1 MSIFSVL
8 AGPVKGLVGAVGD
21 IIDNV
26 HTSEDEK
33 LAAKAKL
40 QALATEAEAQ
50 VLSHAETLFQ
60 SQRDV
65 LVAEIQGGAWL
76 QKSWRPITM
85 LVFVFI
91 ILNNYVIVPYVSA
104 FGGAVPTLEIPNGM
118 WALLNVG
125 IGGYIASRGI
135 EKVVEKRSSAR

>member
-1 MSIFSVL
+1 VL
-8 AGPVKGLVGAVGD
+8 AGPIKGLIGEIGSV
-21 IIDNV
+21 IDNV
-26 HTSEDEK
+26 HTSEEERS
-33 LAAKAKL
+33 AAKAKL
-40 QALATEAEAQ
+40 RALETEATAQ
-50 VLSHAETLFQ
+50 VLAHAETLFQ

-65 LVAEIQGGAWL
+65 LVAEIQGESWL
-76 QKSWRPITM
+76 QQAWRPITM

-104 FGGAVPTLEIPNGM
+104 FGGTVPALEIPNGM

-135 EKVVEKRSSAR
+135 EKVVKTRNGG

>member
-1 MSIFSVL
+1 MGLFDIL
-8 AGPVKGLVGAVGD
+8 AGPVTGLVSSFGS
-21 IIDNV
+21 IIDSV
-26 HTSEDEK
+26 HTSEEEK
-33 LAAKAKL
+33 LEAKAKL
-40 QALATEAEAQ
+40 RALETEATAQ

-65 LVAEIQGGAWL
+65 LVAEATGESAL
-76 QKSWRPITM
+76 QRNWRPLTM

-91 ILNNYVIVPYVSA
+91 IFNNYVLVPYVSA
-104 FGGAVPTLEIPNGM
+104 FGGTIPALEIPNGL

-135 EKVVEKRSSAR
+135 EKIVKTRNGK

>member
-1 MSIFSVL
+1 MSIFSIL
-8 AGPVKGLVGAVGD
+8 AGPIKGLVDSIGG
-21 IIDNV
+21 IIDDV
-26 HTSEDEK
+26 STSDEER
-33 LAAKAKL
+33 LEAKAKL
-40 QALATEAEAQ
+40 QALATQAEAQ
-50 VLSHAETLFQ
+50 ILSHAETLFQ

-65 LVAEIQGGAWL
+65 LVAEATGESWL
-76 QKSWRPITM
+76 QRSWRPITM

-104 FGGAVPTLEIPNGM
+104 FGGTVPALEIPNGM

-135 EKVVEKRSSAR
+135 EKVVEKRSSAG